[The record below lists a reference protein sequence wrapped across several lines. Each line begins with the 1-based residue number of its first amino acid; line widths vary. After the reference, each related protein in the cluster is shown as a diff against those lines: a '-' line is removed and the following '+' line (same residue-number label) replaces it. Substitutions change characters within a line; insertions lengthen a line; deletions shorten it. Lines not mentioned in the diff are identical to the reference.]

1 MDDVQAMRRTIA
13 IARESHQRG
22 DLPFA
27 SIVMRDDEVIAEGW
41 NEVLSSKDV
50 SAHAEIV
57 ALRNATRRLGHVD
70 LSDCVLYASSEP
82 CVMCSAAIRATGIKR
97 VVFSVPNAQFG
108 GYSSRYP
115 VLTDTTITRFGAAPE
130 VTPAFLREEGQE
142 NLDTVGWI
150 SPE

>member
-1 MDDVQAMRRTIA
+1 MDDLVAMRRTIA
-13 IARESHQRG
+13 LARESHERG

-27 SIVMRDDEVIAEGW
+27 SIVTRGDELIAEGW
-41 NEVLSSKDV
+41 NEVLTSKDV

-57 ALRNATRRLGHVD
+57 ALRNATQRLGQVD

-97 VVFSVPNAQFG
+97 VVFSVSNAQFG

-115 VLTDTTITRFGAAPE
+115 VMTDPTITRFGVAPD
-130 VTPAFLREEGQE
+130 VTPAFLQEEGQK
-142 NLDTVGWI
+142 NLDDVGWI
-150 SPE
+150 SPG

>member
-13 IARESHQRG
+13 IARESYHRG
-22 DLPFA
+22 DLPYA
-27 SIVMRDDEVIAEGW
+27 SIVMRGDEILAEGW
-41 NEVLSSKDV
+41 NEVLTSMDN

-57 ALRNATRRLGHVD
+57 ALRHATQRLGHLD

-82 CVMCSAAIRATGIKR
+82 CVMCSAAIRASGIKR

-115 VLTDTTITRFGAAPE
+115 VLTDRTITRFGVAPD
-130 VTPAFLREEGQE
+130 VTPSFLREEGQK
-142 NLDTVGWI
+142 NLDDIGWKP
-150 SPE
+150 SE